1 MGLKDWIAG
10 SIAGPRAYGG
20 TLGRQASDGGGA
32 LANAVF
38 WSHGTMSHG
47 GSTKIFDTSADM
59 ISAGFKQEFEG
70 EIPSVT
76 FEDSGSVITIRLM
89 TKSEASRRVQ

>member
-1 MGLKDWIAG
+1 MPWHKIVALLMHEFEITEFEIT
-10 SIAGPRAYGG
+10 SG
-20 TLGRQASDGGGA
+20 TL
-32 LANAVF
+32 N
-38 WSHGTMSHG
+38 
-47 GSTKIFDTSADM
+47 
-59 ISAGFKQEFEG
+59 GFKQEFEG